1 MEFIFFFH
9 TLLNVKTKKQSVP
22 LFLLIFVLEELF
34 ELLGVLHVRAAVR
47 LWLKHTQPGPSADL
61 QTHTHTHALNQ
72 KNSFAA
78 QAVTKEASV

>member
-1 MEFIFFFH
+1 MRIRLAITDSNSTKVNGIHFFFH

-61 QTHTHTHALNQ
+61 QTHTHTH
-72 KNSFAA
+72 
-78 QAVTKEASV
+78 T